1 MSEEKLVPKLRFSG
15 FDDEWKTYK
24 LKDLLHNKSSSISIN
39 QLDDNVGNYP
49 LYGASGFLKC
59 IDFYEMDSDYISI
72 VKDGSGV
79 GNISFHEKNTS
90 VVNTSQYILPKEN
103 LNIHFIFYLLQ
114 TINLNKYKTGSTIP
128 HIYFKDYSIEK
139 VKIPKYDEQKKIGI
153 LLKNLNAKI
162 EILDNK
168 LQMCQNFKKYLM
180 QQIFTQKLRF
190 KNDKQWNVYLLRNFI
205 NEYNERMGNKSN
217 LPILSS
223 TLNGIFLQNEYFNKS
238 VSSKDVKNYKIVP
251 NGYFTYRSMSDTGKF
266 RFNIQSIVEVGII
279 SPAYPVFST
288 QNIDDY
294 FLYYYLNNSNF
305 IKKQILS
312 LKEGG
317 TRYALSFS
325 KFKKLKITLP
335 SLEEQEKIANFLSA
349 VDKKIDLIQT
359 QIQKMEEFKKG
370 LLQQMFVVRINWRCN
385 FKLAKSPGFNKHL
398 LILKNKIIF
407 IIIELI
413 IGDLFMKIEKD
424 AENILNKFSKTL
436 ENIPDLEET
445 WYITDNLN
453 LTREDKSHEKHPE
466 KILRNAHIDKEGKLV
481 VKRAD
486 WVN

>member
-1 MSEEKLVPKLRFSG
+1 MRFSG
-15 FDDEWKTYK
+15 FDDEWQSCRFDELFDFQVAGDMKKELFNEEFIDEYK
-24 LKDLLHNKSSSISIN
+24 
-39 QLDDNVGNYP
+39 YP
-49 LYGASGFLKC
+49 LYANALENEGLLGYYKE
-59 IDFYEMDSDYISI
+59 YKYNPNSI
-72 VKDGSGV
+72 TVTAR
-79 GNISFHEKNTS
+79 GNIGHATARKNKFNA
-90 VVNTSQYILPKEN
+90 VGRLIILTPKED
-103 LNIHFIFYLLQ
+103 LNIEFFTEY
-114 TINLNKYKTGSTIP
+114 INNN
-128 HIYFKDYSIEK
+128 
-139 VKIPKYDEQKKIGI
+139 VKIYIESTGVPQLTAPSLKINKLHYPTLNEQNKISN
-153 LLKNLNAKI
+153 LLIMLNNKI
-162 EILDNK
+162 ELLGQK
-168 LQMCQNFKKYLM
+168 HQLYQYFKKYLM

-325 KFKKLKITLP
+325 KFKKLKISLP
-335 SLEEQEKIANFLSA
+335 SLEEQKKIANFLSA

-370 LLQQMFVVRINWRCN
+370 LLQQMFVVQ
-385 FKLAKSPGFNKHL
+385 
-398 LILKNKIIF
+398 LILSLLQNK
-407 IIIELI
+407 
-413 IGDLFMKIEKD
+413 
-424 AENILNKFSKTL
+424 
-436 ENIPDLEET
+436 
-445 WYITDNLN
+445 
-453 LTREDKSHEKHPE
+453 KH
-466 KILRNAHIDKEGKLV
+466 I
-481 VKRAD
+481 
-486 WVN
+486 

>member
-1 MSEEKLVPKLRFSG
+1 MENIQTYRIGDIS
-15 FDDEWKTYK
+15 KTYSGGTPSTSK
-24 LKDLLHNKSSSISIN
+24 KVYYYGNIPFIKSGEINKSCTEQYINEDAINNSSAKKVKKGDLL
-39 QLDDNVGNYP
+39 LA
-49 LYGASGFLKC
+49 LYGATSGEVAISKIDGAINQAVLKIDNNMDNYFQYNYFLKYKEKIIHKYLQGGQGNLSANIIKKLEFKFPKMEEQQKISRFLLL
-59 IDFYEMDSDYISI
+59 ID
-72 VKDGSGV
+72 
-79 GNISFHEKNTS
+79 EKI
-90 VVNTSQYILPKEN
+90 Q
-103 LNIHFIFYLLQ
+103 
-114 TINLNKYKTGSTIP
+114 
-128 HIYFKDYSIEK
+128 
-139 VKIPKYDEQKKIGI
+139 
-153 LLKNLNAKI
+153 LLKKKHK
-162 EILDNK
+162 EY
-168 LQMCQNFKKYLM
+168 QNFKKYLM

-370 LLQQMFVVRINWRCN
+370 LLQQMFVVQ
-385 FKLAKSPGFNKHL
+385 
-398 LILKNKIIF
+398 LILSLLQHK
-407 IIIELI
+407 
-413 IGDLFMKIEKD
+413 
-424 AENILNKFSKTL
+424 
-436 ENIPDLEET
+436 
-445 WYITDNLN
+445 
-453 LTREDKSHEKHPE
+453 KH
-466 KILRNAHIDKEGKLV
+466 I
-481 VKRAD
+481 
-486 WVN
+486 

>member
-1 MSEEKLVPKLRFSG
+1 M
-15 FDDEWKTYK
+15 
-24 LKDLLHNKSSSISIN
+24 HNKSSSISIN

-153 LLKNLNAKI
+153 LLKNLDAKI

-190 KNDKQWNVYLLRNFI
+190 TDYIKEWKTIKLKDVGEINTGNTPSTKV
-205 NEYNERMGNKSN
+205 NEYYSPKKYLWVTPSDISSKYIFDTAKRLSDEGAKKGRFVKKNSVLVTCIASIGKNCIILEDGYFNQQINSITPSQSFDLDFIYYLIDYNSEKMKNYAGITAT
-217 LPILSS
+217 PIL
-223 TLNGIFLQNEYFNKS
+223 NKKS
-238 VSSKDVKNYKIVP
+238 FEN
-251 NGYFTYRSMSDTGKF
+251 MKF
-266 RFNIQSIVEVGII
+266 EFPSFDEQKQI
-279 SPAYPVFST
+279 SNMLS
-288 QNIDDY
+288 NID
-294 FLYYYLNNSNF
+294 N
-305 IKKQILS
+305 
-312 LKEGG
+312 
-317 TRYALSFS
+317 
-325 KFKKLKITLP
+325 KIFAI
-335 SLEEQEKIANFLSA
+335 EE
-349 VDKKIDLIQT
+349 LINKT
-359 QIQKMEEFKKG
+359 QKFKKG
-370 LLQQMFVVRINWRCN
+370 LLQQMFIVRINWRCN
-385 FKLAKSPGFNKHL
+385 FKLAKSPSFNKHL

-407 IIIELI
+407 IIIE
-413 IGDLFMKIEKD
+413 
-424 AENILNKFSKTL
+424 
-436 ENIPDLEET
+436 
-445 WYITDNLN
+445 
-453 LTREDKSHEKHPE
+453 
-466 KILRNAHIDKEGKLV
+466 
-481 VKRAD
+481 
-486 WVN
+486 